1 MSRRREGGEP
11 ARESQRVRLL
21 ARVGEE
27 RVLEQRLCNMS
38 RTCRARVLDM
48 AGARF
53 RRSASSATVCAPCAA
68 SISPPRCESRR
79 GMEAR
84 RAATTGGA
92 ASYVRIS
99 VTYVASSAA
108 GSTRPPRRSTRPAAP
123 ATRRQRPPA
132 RRARPTGGRLRG
144 RGQTRRRGR
153 EAAAA
158 PARPPPARRGQRCL
172 GSECLGS
179 VVWSAESG
187 WSPSFPI
194 RAQ

>member
-1 MSRRREGGEP
+1 MSRRCLGSVRKCLGGERE
-11 ARESQRVRLL
+11 ASGFWSESQRVRLL

-108 GSTRPPRRSTRPAAP
+108 GSYDPSAAPKHAPAAP

-158 PARPPPARRGQRCL
+158 QARPPPARRGQRCL

-179 VVWSAESG
+179 V
-187 WSPSFPI
+187 
-194 RAQ
+194 